1 MKMLSVYTKS
11 GFHLLR
17 TQYLDG
23 WEFEARKGYYE
34 SMGYTVKEIV

>member
-1 MKMLSVYTKS
+1 MKMLSVYTKA

-23 WEFEARKGYYE
+23 WELAARRGYYE
-34 SMGYTVKEIV
+34 SMGYIVKESE

>member
-17 TQYLDG
+17 TQYLEP
-23 WEFEARKGYYE
+23 WEFQARKGYYE
-34 SMGYTVKEIV
+34 AMGYIVKESA

>member
-17 TQYLDG
+17 TQYLEP
-23 WEFEARKGYYE
+23 WELAARKSYYE
-34 SMGYTVKEIV
+34 SMGYTVKEVA